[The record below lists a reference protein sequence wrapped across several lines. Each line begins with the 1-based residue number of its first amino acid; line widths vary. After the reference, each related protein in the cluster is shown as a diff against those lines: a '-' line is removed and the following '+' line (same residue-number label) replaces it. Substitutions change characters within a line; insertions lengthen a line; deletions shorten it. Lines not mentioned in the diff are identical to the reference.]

1 MQKILKLMTMAFQL
15 TEQQQSVLDNIKK
28 FLDSDSSVFILK
40 GYAGTGKTT
49 MVKQI
54 VDYITNSLHKKASLM
69 APTGRAARVL
79 LLKFP
84 TCK

>member
-69 APTGRAARVL
+69 ALYRS
-79 LLKFP
+79 
-84 TCK
+84 CC

>member
-1 MQKILKLMTMAFQL
+1 MAFQL
-15 TEQQQSVLDNIKK
+15 FGQQQEVLDNIKK

-54 VDYITNSLHKKASLM
+54 VNHVTKSLHKNVSLM

-79 LLKFP
+79 SNSTFASE
-84 TCK
+84 

>member
-54 VDYITNSLHKKASLM
+54 VDYITNSLHKKAFSWHLQV
-69 APTGRAARVL
+69 VL
-79 LLKFP
+79 LEY
-84 TCK
+84 C